1 MLAGHGLLN
10 SAMQLRRKKPFKHCK
25 YVAFLTEI
33 SQQVP
38 GMSKTHVIKMTRR
51 FNRVICK

>member
-10 SAMQLRRKKPFKHCK
+10 SAMQLRRKKPFKRCK

-38 GMSKTHVIKMTRR
+38 GMSKTYVIKMTRR